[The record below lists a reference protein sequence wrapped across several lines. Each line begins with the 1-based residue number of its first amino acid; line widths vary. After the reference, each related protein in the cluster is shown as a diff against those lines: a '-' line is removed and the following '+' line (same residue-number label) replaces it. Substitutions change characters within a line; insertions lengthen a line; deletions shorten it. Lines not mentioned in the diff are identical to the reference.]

1 MEKKKVKEPK
11 KQAEDGQKTIKNI
24 DLYKLRN
31 AILNAKDLAKN
42 KVKYAFFMN
51 SELIASHIKSLDEV
65 NKRSKEY
72 ETYLEGLKEI
82 HAKYCKCQDGKPLYY
97 ITEERY
103 SFDPEHGKMIFTD
116 EAGKEACQKEIDK
129 YMAENK
135 AVVAERE
142 KQVYDFDQIL
152 QDEVSVPIPLVK
164 VALEDL
170 PELDYANS
178 YSDFMGLMLM
188 IKE

>member
-1 MEKKKVKEPK
+1 MLKKKITTKAVSVAIISLLLITMHNQPPKEPLIPDTSPVS
-11 KQAEDGQKTIKNI
+11 AS
-24 DLYKLRN
+24 L
-31 AILNAKDLAKN
+31 
-42 KVKYAFFMN
+42 
-51 SELIASHIKSLDEV
+51 ELGRD
-65 NKRSKEY
+65 N
-72 ETYLEGLKEI
+72 T
-82 HAKYCKCQDGKPLYY
+82 PP
-97 ITEERY
+97 T
-103 SFDPEHGKMIFTD
+103 
-116 EAGKEACQKEIDK
+116 
-129 YMAENK
+129 ENK